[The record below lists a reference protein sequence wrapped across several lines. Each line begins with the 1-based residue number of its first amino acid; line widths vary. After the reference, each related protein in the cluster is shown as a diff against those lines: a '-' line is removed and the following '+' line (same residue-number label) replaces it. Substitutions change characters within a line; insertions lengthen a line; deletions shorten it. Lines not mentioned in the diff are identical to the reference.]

1 MPEVTPE
8 VTPEVH
14 DSFCR
19 FCHAGCAIKVTV
31 EDGRAV
37 SVIGAKDNPMYH
49 GYTCAKGR
57 ALPEQHAN
65 PNRLLHSMKR
75 DAEGVHRPIA
85 PEQAMDEIA
94 ERVSRIVEQH
104 GPRSVALYTGTFSFP
119 YPAAAP
125 MGGAWLNALG
135 SKMLFTSA
143 TIDQPGKM
151 IAPAL
156 HGTWGG
162 GPYHF
167 DAADVWMLLGANPT
181 ISKSIG
187 IPCMNPAKRLHEAV
201 KRGLELIVIDPRR
214 SEVARKAAI
223 HLQPR
228 PGEDPTILAGMIRV
242 VLAEGLVDDAFV
254 SRWTRN
260 LDALREAVE
269 PFTLDYVERRAGV
282 PGEDVARAARLF
294 AAHRNGGANVG
305 TGPNMARRGNLT
317 EYLTL
322 ALNTLCGHWRREGE
336 PLPNP
341 GVLMAPS
348 PSKAQ
353 AFDPYPGWGFGEKL
367 RVRGFS
373 DTAAGLPTAALA
385 DEILMP
391 GEGQVRALFSLGGN
405 PMAAWPDQAKTL
417 AAMNALDLNVTLDIK
432 MSATAKLAD
441 YVIAPKLSL
450 EVPGMTLPTES
461 LTPYAMGY
469 PAPYA
474 QYSPAIVDPPEGS
487 DLIEEWQFFFGLA
500 QRMGLE
506 LTLAASYEWGPDS
519 ERPELTT
526 LDMSREPTHD
536 ELFEALTKGARVPL
550 AEVRRHPEGKIF
562 DADVRVAPGDPEAPG
577 RLELADETML
587 GELAE
592 VAYEPI
598 ERDAE
603 YAFRLVSRRLPD
615 VHNSAGRD
623 IPALVRKWT
632 YNPAFMHPD
641 DLAELGLDRGDVVE
655 ITSSYDSILGVVE
668 PEADLRRGVVSMPHA
683 FGDAPGSPDDKKV
696 REIGS
701 NTGRLS
707 SVERDY
713 DPYSGIPLMSAIP
726 VNVTRAEEPLARRA

>member
-1 MPEVTPE
+1 MTEI
-8 VTPEVH
+8 H

-31 EDGRAV
+31 EDGRPV
-37 SVIGAKDNPMYH
+37 SVIGNKDNPLYH

-65 PNRLLHSMKR
+65 PQRLLQSMKR
-75 DAEGVHRPIA
+75 DEEGVHRPIA
-85 PEQAMDEIA
+85 VETAMDEIA
-94 ERVSRIVEQH
+94 AKVARIVEEH

-119 YPAAAP
+119 YPAGAP
-125 MGGAWLNALG
+125 MAGAWLQALG
-135 SKMLFTSA
+135 SPMLFTSA

-167 DAADVWMLLGANPT
+167 DAADTWMLLGANPT

-187 IPCMNPAKRLHEAV
+187 VPCMNPAKRLHEAK
-201 KRGLELIVIDPRR
+201 KRGMDLIIVDPRR
-214 SEVARKAAI
+214 SEAAKAATVF
-223 HLQPR
+223 LQPK

-242 VLAEGLVDDAFV
+242 LLAEDRIDHAFV
-254 SRWTRN
+254 SQWTRG
-260 LDALREAVE
+260 LDALRDRVE

-282 PGEDVARAARLF
+282 PADDLVRAARLF
-294 AAHRNGGANVG
+294 ASHRNGGLNVG

-317 EYLTL
+317 EYLGL
-322 ALNTLCGHWRREGE
+322 CLNTLTGHWRREGE
-336 PLPNP
+336 LLPNP

-353 AFDPYPGWGFGEKL
+353 AFDPQAGWGFGEHL
-367 RVRGFS
+367 RVRNLTN
-373 DTAAGLPTAALA
+373 TAAGLPTAALA
-385 DEILMP
+385 DEILLE
-391 GEGQVRALFSLGGN
+391 GEGQVKALFSLGGN
-405 PMAAWPDQAKTL
+405 PMAAWPDQDKTL
-417 AAMNALDLNVTLDIK
+417 AAMNALELNVTLDIK

-469 PAPYA
+469 PEPYA
-474 QYSPAIVDPPEGS
+474 QYSPAIVDPPPGA
-487 DLIEEWQFFFGLA
+487 DVIEEWEFFFGLA
-500 QRMGLE
+500 QRMKLPIK
-506 LTLAASYEWGPDS
+506 LAASYEWGPDMG
-519 ERPELTT
+519 EPEVTQFD
-526 LDMSREPTHD
+526 LDRKPTND
-536 ELFEALTKGARVPL
+536 ELFEALTKGARIPL
-550 AEVRRHPEGKIF
+550 SEVRKHPGGAVF
-562 DADVRVAPGDPEAPG
+562 PADVPVAPADADAPG
-577 RLELADETML
+577 RLDFADRTMM

-592 VAYEPI
+592 VAAEPVD
-598 ERDAE
+598 RDTY

-623 IPALVRKWT
+623 IPKLVRKWS
-632 YNPAFMHPD
+632 YNPAFMNPE
-641 DLAELGLDRGDVVE
+641 DLAELGLEKGDVIE
-655 ITSSYDSILGVVE
+655 ITSSYSSILGVVE
-668 PEADLRRGVVSMPHA
+668 PEAELRRGVISMPHA
-683 FGDAPGSPDDKKV
+683 FGDAPGSPDDKNV
-696 REIGS
+696 RKIGS

-707 SVERDY
+707 SVDRDY

-726 VNVTRAEEPLARRA
+726 VNVAPAEEAAAS